1 MEWLNYHHL
10 LYFWTVVREGSISQ
24 ASRKLRLAQ
33 PTISAQLHSLEDQL
47 GEKLFQRSGRK
58 LELTEIGRIAY
69 SYADEIF
76 TLGRELTD
84 TLKSRPSGRPVRLT
98 VGISDALP
106 KVIAYHLLEPAL
118 RLQQLVHLVCL
129 EGKTQ
134 QLLTDLMTHELD
146 LVLSDAPAGPESH
159 VKAYNHLLGE
169 CGIQLF
175 GTADLIAPLK
185 KEFPKS
191 LEGAP
196 MIMPVGGTAL
206 RRSLDQ
212 WFERQS
218 IRPRIVAEMA
228 DSALLKV
235 FGAAGKGLF
244 PVPAAIGKEI
254 CRQYNV
260 RVLGALD
267 DVHERFYAISVER
280 KLKNPAVVA
289 ISESARTELFAQAHP
304 Y

>member
-1 MEWLNYHHL
+1 MQAMEWLNYHHL

-24 ASRKLRLAQ
+24 ACKKLGLAQ

-58 LELTEIGRIAY
+58 LQLTEIGRVAY

-76 TLGRELTD
+76 NLGRELTD
-84 TLKSRPSGRPVRLT
+84 TLKGRPSGRPIRFT
-98 VGISDALP
+98 VGISDALA
-106 KVIAYHLLEPAL
+106 KVIAYRLLEPAL
-118 RLQQLVHLVCL
+118 HLQHIVHLVCL

-134 QLLTDLMTHELD
+134 RLLADLMTHELD
-146 LVLSDAPAGPESH
+146 LVLSDAPAASESH

-169 CGIQLF
+169 SVIQLF
-175 GTADLIAPLK
+175 GTADLISPLK
-185 KEFPKS
+185 KGFPKS

-196 MIMPVGGTAL
+196 MLMPVVGTTL

-212 WFERQS
+212 WFEQRS
-218 IRPRIVAEMA
+218 IRPRIVAEIA

-235 FGAAGKGLF
+235 FGAAGNGLF
-244 PVPAAIGKEI
+244 PAPVAIGKEI

-260 RVLGALD
+260 QGLGALD
-267 DVHERFYAISVER
+267 GVHERFYAISVER

-289 ISESARTELFAQAHP
+289 ISESARTELFA
-304 Y
+304 

>member
-24 ASRKLRLAQ
+24 AGKQLRLAQ
-33 PTISAQLHSLEDQL
+33 PTISAQLRSLENQL

-58 LELTEIGRIAY
+58 LELTEIGRVVY
-69 SYADEIF
+69 GYADEIF
-76 TLGRELTD
+76 ALGRELTD
-84 TLKSRPSGRPVRLT
+84 TVKGRPSGRPIRFT

-106 KVIAYHLLEPAL
+106 KAIAYRLLEPAM
-118 RLQQLVHLVCL
+118 RMQQLIHLVCL
-129 EGKTQ
+129 EGKIQ
-134 QLLTDLMTHELD
+134 QLLADLMTHGLD
-146 LVLSDAPAGPESH
+146 LVLSDTPAGPESH

-169 CGIQLF
+169 CMIQFF
-175 GTADLIAPLK
+175 GTADIVSPLK

-191 LEGAP
+191 LDGAP
-196 MIMPVGGTAL
+196 MLLPVTGTAL

-212 WFERQS
+212 WFERES

-235 FGAAGKGLF
+235 FGSKGKGLF
-244 PVPAAIGKEI
+244 PAPAAIGKEI

-267 DVHERFYAISVER
+267 DVQERFYAISVER

-289 ISESARTELFAQAHP
+289 ISESARTELFR
-304 Y
+304 

>member
-1 MEWLNYHHL
+1 MPGMEWLNYHHL
-10 LYFWTVVREGSISQ
+10 LYFWNVVREGSISQ
-24 ASRKLRLAQ
+24 ASKKLRLAQ

-58 LELTEIGRIAY
+58 LKLTEIGRIAY

-84 TLKSRPSGRPVRLT
+84 TLKSRPTSRPVRFT

-146 LVLSDAPAGPESH
+146 IVLSDAPAGPESH

-169 CGIQLF
+169 CEIQLF
-175 GTADLIAPLK
+175 GTAELISLLK
-185 KEFPKS
+185 KKFPKS

-196 MIMPVGGTAL
+196 MLMPLVGTAI
-206 RRSLDQ
+206 RKSLDQ
-212 WFERQS
+212 WFEQQS

-235 FGAAGKGLF
+235 FGAAGNGLF
-244 PVPAAIGKEI
+244 PAPAAIGKEI

-260 RVLGALD
+260 RVLGALEG
-267 DVHERFYAISVER
+267 VHEKFYAISVER

-289 ISESARTELFAQAHP
+289 ISESARTELFA
-304 Y
+304 

>member
-1 MEWLNYHHL
+1 MPGMEWLNYHHL

-24 ASRKLRLAQ
+24 AGKQLRLAQ

-58 LELTEIGRIAY
+58 LELTEIGRIVY
-69 SYADEIF
+69 GYADEIF

-84 TLKSRPSGRPVRLT
+84 TLKGRPSGRPIRFT
-98 VGISDALP
+98 VGVTDAMP
-106 KVIAYHLLEPAL
+106 KLIAYRLLEPAL
-118 RLQQLVHLVCL
+118 RMQQLVHLVCQ

-134 QLLTDLMTHELD
+134 QLLADLMTHGLD

-169 CGIQLF
+169 CLIQVF
-175 GTADLIAPLK
+175 GTPDLISPLK
-185 KEFPKS
+185 KGFPKS
-191 LEGAP
+191 LDGAP
-196 MIMPVGGTAL
+196 MLMPVAGTAL

-212 WFERQS
+212 WFEQRS

-228 DSALLKV
+228 DGALLKV
-235 FGAAGKGLF
+235 FGATGNGLF
-244 PVPAAIGKEI
+244 PAPAAIQKEI
-254 CRQYNV
+254 RRQYNV
-260 RVLGALD
+260 RLLGTID
-267 DVHERFYAISVER
+267 GVRERFYAISVER

-289 ISESARTELFAQAHP
+289 ISASARTELFA
-304 Y
+304 

>member
-24 ASRKLRLAQ
+24 ACKKLRLAQ

-58 LELTEIGRIAY
+58 LELTEIGRVVY
-69 SYADEIF
+69 GYADEIF

-84 TLKSRPSGRPVRLT
+84 TLKGRPSGRPIRFT
-98 VGISDALP
+98 VGITDAMP
-106 KVIAYHLLEPAL
+106 KLIAYRLLEPAL
-118 RLQQLVHLVCL
+118 RMQQRVHLVCQ

-134 QLLTDLMTHELD
+134 QLLADLMTHGLD

-169 CGIQLF
+169 CLIQVF
-175 GTADLIAPLK
+175 GTPDLISPLK

-191 LEGAP
+191 LDGAP
-196 MIMPVGGTAL
+196 MLMPAAGTAL

-212 WFERQS
+212 WFEQRS
-218 IRPRIVAEMA
+218 IRPQIVAEMA

-235 FGAAGKGLF
+235 FGATGAGLF
-244 PVPAAIGKEI
+244 PAPAAIEKEI
-254 CRQYNV
+254 RRQYGV
-260 RVLGALD
+260 RPLSTLEGVN
-267 DVHERFYAISVER
+267 ERFYAISVER

-289 ISESARTELFAQAHP
+289 ISASARTELFT
-304 Y
+304 

>member
-1 MEWLNYHHL
+1 MLGMEWLNYHHL

-24 ASRKLRLAQ
+24 ACKKLRLAQ
-33 PTISAQLHSLEDQL
+33 PTISTQLHSLEDQL

-58 LELTEIGRIAY
+58 LELTEIGRVVY
-69 SYADEIF
+69 GYADQIF

-84 TLKSRPSGRPVRLT
+84 TLKGRPSGRPIRFT
-98 VGISDALP
+98 VGITDAMP
-106 KVIAYHLLEPAL
+106 KLIAYRLLEPAL
-118 RLQQLVHLVCL
+118 RMPQLVHLVCL

-134 QLLTDLMTHELD
+134 QLLADLMTHGLD

-169 CGIQLF
+169 CEIRVF
-175 GTADLIAPLK
+175 GTPDLISPLK
-185 KEFPKS
+185 KGFPQT
-191 LEGAP
+191 LDGAP
-196 MIMPVGGTAL
+196 LLMPVAGTAL

-212 WFERQS
+212 WFEQRS

-228 DSALLKV
+228 DGALLKA
-235 FGAAGKGLF
+235 FGATGNGLF
-244 PVPAAIGKEI
+244 PAPAAIEQEI

-260 RVLGALD
+260 RRLGTID
-267 DVHERFYAISVER
+267 GVHERFYAISVER

-289 ISESARTELFAQAHP
+289 ISASARGELFA
-304 Y
+304 

>member
-1 MEWLNYHHL
+1 MLGMEWLNYHHL

-24 ASRKLRLAQ
+24 ACKQLRLAQ

-58 LELTEIGRIAY
+58 LELTEIGRVVY
-69 SYADEIF
+69 GYADEIF

-84 TLKSRPSGRPVRLT
+84 TLKGRPSDRPIRFN
-98 VGISDALP
+98 VGITDAMP
-106 KVIAYHLLEPAL
+106 KLIAYRLLEPAL
-118 RLQQLVHLVCL
+118 RMQQTVHLVCQ

-134 QLLTDLMTHELD
+134 QLLADLMTHGLD

-169 CGIQLF
+169 CLIQIF
-175 GTADLIAPLK
+175 GTPDLISPRK
-185 KEFPKS
+185 KGFPKS
-191 LEGAP
+191 LDGAP
-196 MIMPVGGTAL
+196 MLMPVAGTAL

-212 WFERQS
+212 WLERRS

-228 DSALLKV
+228 DSALLNV
-235 FGAAGKGLF
+235 FGAAGNGLF
-244 PVPAAIGKEI
+244 PAPAAIQKEI
-254 CRQYNV
+254 YSHYNV
-260 RVLGALD
+260 RLLGTID
-267 DVHERFYAISVER
+267 GVHERFYAISVER

-289 ISESARTELFAQAHP
+289 ISASARTELFA
-304 Y
+304 